1 MSDALGDA
9 LRQRLRLARA
19 DLMEAWSRVTD
30 PMLPWAPAEGMRPL
44 GDLMR
49 EILATELEI
58 VAVLR
63 DGHAGDYAEHW
74 ASAGCDTSGAYAAR
88 AFDVRAATLAWLDA
102 QTDAALRAPRP
113 MPDAWWP
120 GLGLAQAPAHEVVRS
135 IAQHEAYHTGQLV
148 SYLWARGDDPYA
160 W

>member
-1 MSDALGDA
+1 MSDALHDA
-9 LRQRLRLARA
+9 LRRRLQLARA
-19 DLMEAWSRVTD
+19 DLMEAWSRVTE

-63 DGHAGDYAEHW
+63 DGHGGDYSEHW
-74 ASAGCDTSGAYAAR
+74 AAAGCETALAYATR
-88 AFDVRAATLAWLDA
+88 ATEVRAATLAWLGA
-102 QTDAALRAPRP
+102 QTEPALHAPRP
-113 MPDAWWP
+113 MPAHWWA
-120 GLGLAQAPAHEVVRS
+120 GLGLPEAPAHEVVRS

-148 SYLWARGDDPYA
+148 SYLWARGDDPYE